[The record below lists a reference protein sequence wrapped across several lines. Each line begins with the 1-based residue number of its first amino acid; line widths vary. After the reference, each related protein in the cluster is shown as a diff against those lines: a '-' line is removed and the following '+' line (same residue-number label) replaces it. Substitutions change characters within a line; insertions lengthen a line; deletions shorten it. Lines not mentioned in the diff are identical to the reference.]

1 MSPVNLRLSSQ
12 DPRTSRPQ
20 DLSTSLLHCLLGLL
34 VTLLLPCP
42 ARPDAIII
50 TKAMTASTIAEVF
63 IEEGRILVEVE
74 IGGRDL
80 EGFRNLMPDAVYQ
93 RMGNDPVPWQ
103 ERLSG
108 FFRQDLVIRA
118 DGGPP
123 LSGRLVAIEPRERV
137 ARDEITGDPLP
148 VPEGE
153 GEPVVFAVLEY
164 PLSTRPRVLSISP
177 PTGEGGV
184 SQASIGF
191 MTYHHEIPVNDFRYL
206 STEEVLDLDW
216 SDPWYSAFRN
226 RNLRRQYDAPMNA
239 FLYVEPYE
247 VRTEII
253 ARPLDLQRW
262 VDLGLEGLETIPVEM
277 QYELNQKVAAF
288 LAEHQS
294 LSIDGQPVRPEL
306 DRVNFLRRT
315 LRTSSVIDP
324 PEELDIYSAT
334 LGVIFVHPTEGLP
347 QEASLTWDLFDE
359 RIQRVPGAATDE
371 AGPLRFFLV
380 PDDNI
385 LWWKNF
391 LKNPTIPTLV
401 ELAPPPSL
409 GFRILGWSSW
419 LILVLFLGTIVMMV
433 RSFVR
438 ERTVPRRAIAV
449 SVVLLLAAGAA
460 FAVTLPSRMTDDK
473 AEEMV
478 AGLLHNIYRAFDF
491 RGEEAIYDV
500 LDRSVSGDLLT
511 EIYLETRRGLELAS
525 QGGARAKVKDI
536 ELLEV
541 ESRPLEGRKG
551 FGARTRWN
559 VAGSV
564 GHWGHV
570 HTRTNQYE
578 ADLTIEPVDGAW
590 KLTNLTILQ
599 EERL

>member
-1 MSPVNLRLSSQ
+1 MSVSNPGPKSQ
-12 DPRTSRPQ
+12 APGPCGPIA
-20 DLSTSLLHCLLGLL
+20 SLPHCLIAVVLILFSSA
-34 VTLLLPCP
+34 P
-42 ARPDAIII
+42 ALPDAIII

-63 IEEGRILVEVE
+63 IEEERILVEIE
-74 IGGRDL
+74 IGGQDL
-80 EGFRNLMPDAVYQ
+80 EGFRNLMPDQVYQ
-93 RMGNDPVPWQ
+93 RMGHEPAPWS
-103 ERLSG
+103 ERLTE

-118 DGGPP
+118 DGGAP

-137 ARDEITGDPLP
+137 ARDEITGDPMP

-262 VDLGLEGLETIPVEM
+262 VDLGLEGRETIPVEM

-288 LAEHQS
+288 LAEHQN
-294 LSIDGQPVRPEL
+294 LTVDGQPVRPEL

-401 ELAPPPSL
+401 DLAPPPSL
-409 GFRILGWSSW
+409 GFRVLGWSSW

-449 SVVLLLAAGAA
+449 SILLLLAAGAA
-460 FAVTLPSRMTDDK
+460 FAATLPSRMTDEK

-478 AGLLHNIYRAFDF
+478 AGLLHNVYRAFDF

-541 ESRPLEGRKG
+541 ESRPLEGSQG
-551 FGARTRWN
+551 IAAHTRWN
-559 VAGSV
+559 VSGSV

-578 ADLTIEPVDGAW
+578 ADLTIEPVDGLW
-590 KLTNLTILQ
+590 KLTGLTILQ